1 MRINHNMAA
10 INAHNQLSKNS
21 GASSKALEKLSS
33 GLRINTAGDDAAGLA
48 ISEKMRS
55 QIRGLDRA
63 QANAQDGISLIQ
75 TAEGALQEVS
85 DILQRMRELAVQ
97 AANGTNQQTEK
108 DAIKAELSEL
118 IDEVDRIAE
127 TSTFNGTYLLK
138 GTLGM
143 TSIKEST
150 DLFSLDTATGKYEY
164 IEGVIGLDVSAAE
177 KEKEYTIAV
186 NGNTISV
193 SYTDVKGNA
202 QTAYATCGT
211 IDSTKMSN
219 YTGYLRFVTEDGQ
232 NAGIKINFEEMDL
245 NTLNNKVINTSEGG
259 STNMQIGANS
269 IDRVLKLEIQD
280 IRANKLGIDNIKVDT
295 AKESNDTIDAVDKA
309 LEALNVARG
318 KLGAYQNRLEYTINA
333 LAAGEENLTS
343 AESRIRDVDMAEEM
357 VNYTKANILNQ
368 TATSMLAQANQ
379 EPQNVLQLLQGL

>member
-1 MRINHNMAA
+1 MRINHNMSA
-10 INAHNQLSKNS
+10 INAHNQLAKNN

-33 GLRINTAGDDAAGLA
+33 GLRINSAGDDAAGLA

-55 QIRGLDRA
+55 QIRGLDKA

-85 DILQRMRELAVQ
+85 DILQRMRELSVQ
-97 AANGTNQQTEK
+97 AANGTLQQSEK
-108 DAIKAELSEL
+108 DSISCELEQL

-143 TSIKEST
+143 TPDKSVTNGLYTVDANGISQ
-150 DLFSLDTATGKYEY
+150 Y
-164 IEGVIGLDVSAAE
+164 IDNVAGLDVSAAE
-177 KEKEYTIAV
+177 KNTTYTISTNAGDKTV
-186 NGNTISV
+186 SV
-193 SYTDVKGNA
+193 TYKVGDETKV
-202 QTAYATCGT
+202 ATCT
-211 IDSTKMSN
+211 LSDSATFSD
-219 YTGYLRFVTEDGQ
+219 YTGFLRFQTSTGE
-232 NAGIKINFEEMDL
+232 NAGIRLNVENMDL
-245 NTLNNKVINTSEGG
+245 ATLASKQIKTSDGG

-269 IDRVLKLEIQD
+269 IDRVLKLEIPD
-280 IRANKLGIDNIKVDT
+280 IRSNVLKINGIKVDT
-295 AKESNDTIDAVDKA
+295 AQEANSAIDSVDG
-309 LEALNVARG
+309 ALNILNEARG
-318 KLGAYQNRLEYTINA
+318 KLGAYQNRMEYTLNA
-333 LAAGEENLTS
+333 LNASEENLTA

-379 EPQNVLQLLQGL
+379 EPQQVLTLLQGL